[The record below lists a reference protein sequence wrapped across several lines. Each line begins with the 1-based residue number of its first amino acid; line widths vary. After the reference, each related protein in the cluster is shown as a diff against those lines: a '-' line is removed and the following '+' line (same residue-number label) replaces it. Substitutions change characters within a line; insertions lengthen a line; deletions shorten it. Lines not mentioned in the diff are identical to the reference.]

1 MNRYPIW
8 KYIII
13 LFALVIGV
21 LYTIPNFFGESPAI
35 QVSPGKATVKV
46 GTDTMAKVE
55 QALAASSIK
64 AESVHLDAGS
74 QQASASVRVKFGVTD
89 TELQLQG
96 REVLERALNPD
107 QSNPDYVIA
116 LNLVPN
122 TPEWL
127 AAIGGKPT
135 YLGLDLR
142 GGVHFRL
149 EVDMKAAIEKRVE
162 SNAADLRT
170 QLRDKNIRQTGIDRR
185 GNDVIVKFADEA
197 LRDKAYDLLRSTQPD
212 MTLAES
218 QEGGE
223 YIIRAT
229 MSEKA
234 IRDVQDYA
242 IKQNIGTLHN
252 RINELGVAE
261 PVIAQQG
268 ATGIVVELPGVQ
280 DTAKAKD
287 ILGRTATLEIR
298 MVDDTPEAYTQMA
311 GGTVPFGDE
320 VFSDRE
326 GRQVL
331 VRRRVVLTGE
341 NLQDAQPGFD
351 SQTQEPTVNLTLD
364 NKGARIFKEVTRDNV
379 GKRMAII
386 LFEKGHGQVVT
397 APVIR
402 QEIGGGH
409 VQISGAM
416 TTIEATDTAL
426 LLRAGSLAAPM
437 EIVEER
443 LVGPS
448 LGQANIES
456 GFKSSLYGFF
466 IVAVFMILYYQVF
479 GVISAVCLFFNVLMI
494 VSILSLM
501 QATLTLPGIGAL
513 ALSIGMAVD
522 ANVLINERVREE
534 LRMWKTPQVAI
545 KEGYDRAF
553 ATIVDSNVT
562 SLIAGIALL
571 IFGSGPIRGFAVVH
585 CLGIITSI
593 FTGVFVSR
601 GLVNLVY
608 GRQKHLKK
616 IHVGEIWRPEHLKK
630 GPVARTDSSDSEK

>member
-1 MNRYPIW
+1 
-8 KYIII
+8 
-13 LFALVIGV
+13 
-21 LYTIPNFFGESPAI
+21 
-35 QVSPGKATVKV
+35 
-46 GTDTMAKVE
+46 
-55 QALAASSIK
+55 
-64 AESVHLDAGS
+64 
-74 QQASASVRVKFGVTD
+74 
-89 TELQLQG
+89 
-96 REVLERALNPD
+96 
-107 QSNPDYVIA
+107 
-116 LNLVPN
+116 
-122 TPEWL
+122 
-127 AAIGGKPT
+127 
-135 YLGLDLR
+135 
-142 GGVHFRL
+142 
-149 EVDMKAAIEKRVE
+149 MKAAIQKRAD
-162 SNAADLRT
+162 STAADLRT
-170 QLRDKNIRQTGIDRR
+170 QLRDKDIRHAGIDRA
-185 GNDVIVKFADEA
+185 GNDIVIKFKETAQ
-197 LRDKAYDLLRSTQPD
+197 RDRAYDLIRSTQPELQLTEQD
-212 MTLAES
+212 R
-218 QEGGE
+218 GDE
-223 YIIRAT
+223 YLIRAVMT
-229 MSEKA
+229 EKA
-234 IRDVQDYA
+234 VRDVQDYA
-242 IKQNIGTLHN
+242 IKQNISTLGN

-298 MVDDTPEAYTQMA
+298 MVDDSPEAYTQLRS
-311 GGTVPFGDE
+311 GTVPFGDE
-320 VFSDRE
+320 MFSDRE
-326 GRQVL
+326 GRQTL

-351 SQTQEPTVNLTLD
+351 SQTQEPTVNLVLD

-448 LGQANIES
+448 LGQANIEA
-456 GFKSSLYGFF
+456 GFKASLYGFF
-466 IVAVFMILYYQVF
+466 VVVLFMIVYYQVF
-479 GVISAVCLFFNVLMI
+479 GVISSLALLFNVLLI
-494 VSILSLM
+494 ISILSML

-513 ALSIGMAVD
+513 ALTIGMAVD
-522 ANVLINERVREE
+522 ANVLINERIREE
-534 LRMWKTPQVAI
+534 LRAWRTPQVAI

-585 CLGIITSI
+585 CLGVPTSI
-593 FTGVFVSR
+593 YTGVFVSR
-601 GLVNLVY
+601 GLTNMIY

-616 IHVGEIWRPEHLKK
+616 IHIGEIWRPDNSKPGRRASADKTAE
-630 GPVARTDSSDSEK
+630 G

>member
-8 KYIII
+8 KYLII
-13 LFALVIGV
+13 LFALVISI

-46 GTDTMAKVE
+46 TDATMAKVE
-55 QALAASSIK
+55 DALRSAGIKPQA
-64 AESVHLDAGS
+64 VHLDAGS
-74 QQASASVRVKFGVTD
+74 QQSSASVRVRFGVTD
-89 TELQLQG
+89 SELQLQG

-107 QSNPDYVIA
+107 PTNPDYVIA

-127 AAIGGKPT
+127 SAIGGKPM

-149 EVDMKAAIEKRVE
+149 EVDMKAAIQKRID
-162 SNAADLRT
+162 SNAADIRT
-170 QLRDKNIRQTGIDRR
+170 QLRDKDIRNNGVDRS
-185 GNDVIVKFADEA
+185 GDTIVMQFPDENS
-197 LRDKAYDLLRSTQPD
+197 RDKAFDLIRGTDPD
-212 MTLAES
+212 LALEDRQDGGNYQIVARMTD
-218 QEGGE
+218 
-223 YIIRAT
+223 
-229 MSEKA
+229 KA

-242 IKQNIGTLHN
+242 IKQNISTLHN

-311 GGTVPFGDE
+311 SGTVPFGDE
-320 VFSDRE
+320 VFTDRE
-326 GRQVL
+326 NHQVL
-331 VRRRVVLTGE
+331 VRRRVLLTGE

-409 VQISGAM
+409 VQISRRDDDDRSDGYGSAAESRFTRGSDGNRGR
-416 TTIEATDTAL
+416 TTCRPEPRPGKHCRGLQGVD
-426 LLRAGSLAAPM
+426 LRLHRGVDLHDDVLRGVRHHFSDHAAFQRDPDCCHPLDAAGNAHAAGY
-437 EIVEER
+437 R
-443 LVGPS
+443 
-448 LGQANIES
+448 
-456 GFKSSLYGFF
+456 
-466 IVAVFMILYYQVF
+466 
-479 GVISAVCLFFNVLMI
+479 
-494 VSILSLM
+494 
-501 QATLTLPGIGAL
+501 AL
-513 ALSIGMAVD
+513 ALSIGMSVD
-522 ANVLINERVREE
+522 SNVLINERIREE
-534 LRMWKTPQVAI
+534 LRAWRTPQVAI

-585 CLGIITSI
+585 CLGILTSL
-593 FTGVFVSR
+593 FTAVFVSR

-616 IHVGEIWRPEHLKK
+616 IHIGKIWRPDPPKK
-630 GPVARTDSSDSEK
+630 VAGTGSAGK

>member
-8 KYIII
+8 KYLII
-13 LFALVIGV
+13 LFTLVVSI
-21 LYTIPNFFGESPAI
+21 LYTVPNFFGESPAI

-46 GTDTMAKVE
+46 TDATMAKV
-55 QALAASSIK
+55 QDALSAAGLKPK
-64 AESVHLDAGS
+64 AIHLDQGS
-74 QQASASVRVKFGVTD
+74 QQTSSSVRVRFGVTD
-89 TELQLQG
+89 AELQLKG
-96 REVLERALNPD
+96 REVLEHALNPD
-107 QSNPDYVIA
+107 ASNPDYVIA
-116 LNLVPN
+116 LNLMPN

-127 AAIGGKPT
+127 SAIGGKPM

-149 EVDMKAAIEKRVE
+149 EVDMKAAIQKRVD

-170 QLRDKNIRQTGIDRR
+170 RLRDKGIGTNGIDRS
-185 GNDVIVKFADEA
+185 GNQIIMRFATEE
-197 LRDKAYDLLRSTQPD
+197 LREKAYDLIRSTDPD
-212 MTLAES
+212 LTIQRK
-218 QEGGE
+218 QEGTEFQIIGE
-223 YIIRAT
+223 MT
-229 MSEKA
+229 EKA

-242 IKQNIGTLHN
+242 IKQNISTLHN

-268 ATGIVVELPGVQ
+268 ANAIVVELPGVQ

-298 MVDDTPEAYTQMA
+298 MVDDSPEAYTQMTS
-311 GGTVPFGDE
+311 GTVPFGDE
-320 VFSDRE
+320 VFADRE

-416 TTIEATDTAL
+416 TTVEATDTAL

-437 EIVEER
+437 EVVEER

-448 LGQANIES
+448 LGQKNIS
-456 GFKSSLYGFF
+456 AGFKASIYGFF
-466 IVAVFMILYYQVF
+466 VVAIFMILYYEVF
-479 GVISAVCLFFNVLMI
+479 GIVSAITLFFNVLLI
-494 VSILSLM
+494 VAILSML

-513 ALSIGMAVD
+513 ALSIGMSVD
-522 ANVLINERVREE
+522 SNVLINERIREE
-534 LRMWKTPQVAI
+534 LRAWKTPQVAI

-553 ATIVDSNVT
+553 ATIIDSNVT

-571 IFGSGPIRGFAVVH
+571 IFGSGPIRGFAIVH
-585 CLGIITSI
+585 CLGILTSL
-593 FTGVFVSR
+593 FTAVFVSR
-601 GLVNLVY
+601 GLVNFIY
-608 GRQKHLKK
+608 GRKKHLKV
-616 IHVGEIWRPEHLKK
+616 IHIGKIWRPDAPRKAS
-630 GPVARTDSSDSEK
+630 GQSGS

>member
-8 KYIII
+8 KYLII
-13 LFALVIGV
+13 LFALVISI

-46 GTDTMAKVE
+46 TDATMAKVE
-55 QALAASSIK
+55 DALRSAGIKPQA
-64 AESVHLDAGS
+64 VHLDAGS
-74 QQASASVRVKFGVTD
+74 QQSSASVRVRFGVTD
-89 TELQLQG
+89 SELQLQG

-107 QSNPDYVIA
+107 PTNPDYVIA

-127 AAIGGKPT
+127 SAIGGKPM

-149 EVDMKAAIEKRVE
+149 EVDMKAAIQKRID
-162 SNAADLRT
+162 SNAADIRT
-170 QLRDKNIRQTGIDRR
+170 QLRDKDIRNNGVDRS
-185 GNDVIVKFADEA
+185 GDTIVMQFPDENS
-197 LRDKAYDLLRSTQPD
+197 RDKAFDLIRGTDPD
-212 MTLAES
+212 LALEDRQDGGNYQIVARMTD
-218 QEGGE
+218 
-223 YIIRAT
+223 
-229 MSEKA
+229 KA

-242 IKQNIGTLHN
+242 IKQNISTLHN

-311 GGTVPFGDE
+311 SGTVPFGDE
-320 VFSDRE
+320 VFTDRE
-326 GRQVL
+326 NHQVL
-331 VRRRVVLTGE
+331 VRRRVLLTGE

-448 LGQANIES
+448 LGQANIAA
-456 GFKSSLYGFF
+456 GFKASIYGF
-466 IVAVFMILYYQVF
+466 IV
-479 GVISAVCLFFNVLMI
+479 
-494 VSILSLM
+494 VSILRGVRHHFSDHAAFQRDPDCCHPL
-501 QATLTLPGIGAL
+501 
-513 ALSIGMAVD
+513 D
-522 ANVLINERVREE
+522 AAGN
-534 LRMWKTPQVAI
+534 THAA
-545 KEGYDRAF
+545 GYRRSRAF
-553 ATIVDSNVT
+553 NRYVRRLERADQRTYPRGT
-562 SLIAGIALL
+562 ESLEDA
-571 IFGSGPIRGFAVVH
+571 SGG
-585 CLGIITSI
+585 
-593 FTGVFVSR
+593 
-601 GLVNLVY
+601 Y
-608 GRQKHLKK
+608 QGRL
-616 IHVGEIWRPEHLKK
+616 
-630 GPVARTDSSDSEK
+630 

>member
-1 MNRYPIW
+1 M
-8 KYIII
+8 
-13 LFALVIGV
+13 
-21 LYTIPNFFGESPAI
+21 
-35 QVSPGKATVKV
+35 
-46 GTDTMAKVE
+46 
-55 QALAASSIK
+55 
-64 AESVHLDAGS
+64 
-74 QQASASVRVKFGVTD
+74 
-89 TELQLQG
+89 
-96 REVLERALNPD
+96 
-107 QSNPDYVIA
+107 
-116 LNLVPN
+116 
-122 TPEWL
+122 
-127 AAIGGKPT
+127 

-149 EVDMKAAIEKRVE
+149 EVDMKAAIHKRID
-162 SNAADLRT
+162 SNAADIRT
-170 QLRDKNIRQTGIDRR
+170 QLRDKDIRNNGVDRS
-185 GNDVIVKFADEA
+185 GDTIVMQFADENS
-197 LRDKAYDLLRSTQPD
+197 RDKAFDLIRSTDPD
-212 MTLAES
+212 LALEDRQDGGTYQIVARMTD
-218 QEGGE
+218 
-223 YIIRAT
+223 
-229 MSEKA
+229 KA

-242 IKQNIGTLHN
+242 IKQNISTLHN

-311 GGTVPFGDE
+311 SGTVPFGDE
-320 VFSDRE
+320 VFTDRE
-326 GRQVL
+326 NHQVL
-331 VRRRVVLTGE
+331 VRRRVLLTGE

-448 LGQANIES
+448 LGQANIAA
-456 GFKSSLYGFF
+456 GFKASIYGFIVVSIF
-466 IVAVFMILYYQVF
+466 MMMYYEVFGIISAITLLFNVILIVA
-479 GVISAVCLFFNVLMI
+479 
-494 VSILSLM
+494 ILSML

-513 ALSIGMAVD
+513 ALSIGMSVD
-522 ANVLINERVREE
+522 SNVLINERIREE
-534 LRMWKTPQVAI
+534 LRAWRTPQVAI

-585 CLGIITSI
+585 CLGILTSL
-593 FTGVFVSR
+593 FTAVFVSR

-616 IHVGEIWRPEHLKK
+616 IHIGKIWRPDPPKK
-630 GPVARTDSSDSEK
+630 VAGTGSAGK

>member
-8 KYIII
+8 KYLII
-13 LFALVIGV
+13 LFALVISI

-46 GTDTMAKVE
+46 TDATMAKVE
-55 QALAASSIK
+55 DALRSAGIKPQA
-64 AESVHLDAGS
+64 VHLDAGS
-74 QQASASVRVKFGVTD
+74 QQSSASVRVRFGVTD
-89 TELQLQG
+89 SELQLQG

-107 QSNPDYVIA
+107 PTNPDYVIA

-127 AAIGGKPT
+127 SAIGGKPM

-149 EVDMKAAIEKRVE
+149 EVDMKAAIQKRID
-162 SNAADLRT
+162 SNAADIRT
-170 QLRDKNIRQTGIDRR
+170 QLRDKDIRNNGVDRS
-185 GNDVIVKFADEA
+185 GDTIVMQFPDENS
-197 LRDKAYDLLRSTQPD
+197 RDKAFDLIRGTDPD
-212 MTLAES
+212 LALEDRQDGGNYQIVARMTD
-218 QEGGE
+218 
-223 YIIRAT
+223 
-229 MSEKA
+229 KA

-242 IKQNIGTLHN
+242 IKQNISTLHN

-311 GGTVPFGDE
+311 SGTVPFGDE
-320 VFSDRE
+320 VFTDRE
-326 GRQVL
+326 NHQVL
-331 VRRRVVLTGE
+331 VRRRVLLTGE

-443 LVGPS
+443 LVFGIIS
-448 LGQANIES
+448 AITLLFNVI
-456 GFKSSLYGFF
+456 L
-466 IVAVFMILYYQVF
+466 IVA
-479 GVISAVCLFFNVLMI
+479 
-494 VSILSLM
+494 ILSML

-513 ALSIGMAVD
+513 ALSIGMSVD
-522 ANVLINERVREE
+522 SNVLINERIREE
-534 LRMWKTPQVAI
+534 LRAWRTPQVAI

-585 CLGIITSI
+585 CLGILTSL
-593 FTGVFVSR
+593 FTAVFVSR

-616 IHVGEIWRPEHLKK
+616 IHIGKIWRPDPPKK
-630 GPVARTDSSDSEK
+630 VAGTGSAGK

>member
-13 LFALVIGV
+13 LFALVLGI

-46 GTDTMAKVE
+46 TEDTMAKVE
-55 QALAASSIK
+55 QALEASGIK
-64 AESVHLDAGS
+64 PEAVHLDAGS
-74 QQASASVRVKFGVTD
+74 QQSSASVRVKFGVTD
-89 TELQLQG
+89 TERQLQG
-96 REVLERALNPD
+96 REALEKALNPD
-107 QSNPDYVIA
+107 PENPDYVIA

-170 QLRDKNIRQTGIDRR
+170 QLRDKQIRQTGVDRR
-185 GNDVIVKFADEA
+185 GNEIVVKFSDESQ
-197 LRDKAYDLLRSTQPD
+197 RDKAYDLLRSTQPD
-212 MTLAES
+212 MQLAEG
-218 QEGGE
+218 QEGADF
-223 YIIRAT
+223 IIRAT
-229 MSEKA
+229 MTEKA
-234 IRDVQDYA
+234 VRDVQDYA
-242 IKQNIGTLHN
+242 IKQNIGTLRN

-298 MVDDTPEAYTQMA
+298 MVDDSPEAYTQMA
-311 GGTVPFGDE
+311 GGVVPFGDE

-326 GRQVL
+326 GRQTL

-351 SQTQEPTVNLTLD
+351 NQTQEPTVNLTLD

-456 GFKSSLYGFF
+456 GFRSSLYGFL
-466 IVAVFMILYYQVF
+466 VVGVFMAIYYQVF
-479 GVISAVCLFFNVLMI
+479 GIISAICLLFNVLLI

-522 ANVLINERVREE
+522 ANVLINERIREE
-534 LRMWKTPQVAI
+534 LRAWKSPQVAI
-545 KEGYDRAF
+545 KEGYERAF
-553 ATIVDSNVT
+553 MTIVDSNVT
-562 SLIAGIALL
+562 SLIAGVALL

-616 IHVGEIWRPEHLKK
+616 IHVGEIWRPEHLKN
-630 GPVARTDSSDSEK
+630 GPSGASGQAK

>member
-8 KYIII
+8 KYIVI
-13 LFALVIGV
+13 LFALVIGI
-21 LYTIPNFFGESPAI
+21 LYTLPNFFGESPAI
-35 QVSPGKATVKV
+35 QVSSGKATVKV
-46 GTDTMAKVE
+46 TTQTMTQVE
-55 QALAASSIK
+55 AALKAAGIK
-64 AESVHLDAGS
+64 TESVKFEEGS
-74 QQASASVRVKFGVTD
+74 QQVSSSVRVKFGVTD
-89 TELQLQG
+89 TELQLKG
-96 REVLERALNPD
+96 REALEKALNPD
-107 QSNPDYVIA
+107 PSNADYVIA

-122 TPEWL
+122 TPDWL

-170 QLRDKNIRQTGIDRR
+170 LLRDKDIRQTGIDRR
-185 GNDVIVKFADEA
+185 GSEIVVKFADEA
-197 LRDKAYDLLRSTQPD
+197 QRDRGYDQMRLSQPD
-212 MTLAES
+212 MTFTTGRDGS
-218 QEGGE
+218 D
-223 YIIRAT
+223 YVVRAT

-242 IKQNIGTLHN
+242 IKQNIGTLRN

-311 GGTVPFGDE
+311 SGTVPFGDE
-320 VFSDRE
+320 LFSDRE
-326 GRQVL
+326 NHQVL

-351 SQTQEPTVNLTLD
+351 PQTQEPTVNLTLD

-448 LGQANIES
+448 LGQANIEA
-456 GFKSSLYGFF
+456 GFRSSVYGF
-466 IVAVFMILYYQVF
+466 IVVAIFMALYYQVF
-479 GVISAVCLFFNVLMI
+479 GLISAFCLFFNVLLI
-494 VSILSLM
+494 IAILSLM

-522 ANVLINERVREE
+522 ANVLINERIREE
-534 LRMWKTPQVAI
+534 LRAWKTPQVAI

-553 ATIVDSNVT
+553 GTIVDSNVT

-601 GLVNLVY
+601 GLVNLIY

-616 IHVGEIWRPEHLKK
+616 IHVGEIWRPDAKK
-630 GPVARTDSSDSEK
+630 SGAAGTTGSGQ

>member
-8 KYIII
+8 KYLII
-13 LFALVIGV
+13 LFALVISI

-46 GTDTMAKVE
+46 TDATMAKVE
-55 QALAASSIK
+55 DALRSAGIKPQA
-64 AESVHLDAGS
+64 VHLDAGS
-74 QQASASVRVKFGVTD
+74 QQSSASVRVRFGVTD
-89 TELQLQG
+89 SELQLQG

-107 QSNPDYVIA
+107 PTNPDYVIA

-127 AAIGGKPT
+127 SAIGGKPM

-149 EVDMKAAIEKRVE
+149 EVDMKAAIQKRID
-162 SNAADLRT
+162 SNAADIRT
-170 QLRDKNIRQTGIDRR
+170 QLRDKDIRNNGVDRP
-185 GNDVIVKFADEA
+185 GDTIVMQFPDENS
-197 LRDKAYDLLRSTQPD
+197 RDKAFDLIRGTDPD
-212 MTLAES
+212 LALEDRQDGGNYQIVARMTD
-218 QEGGE
+218 
-223 YIIRAT
+223 
-229 MSEKA
+229 KA

-242 IKQNIGTLHN
+242 IKQNISTLHN

-311 GGTVPFGDE
+311 SGTVPFGDE
-320 VFSDRE
+320 VFTDRE
-326 GRQVL
+326 NHQVL
-331 VRRRVVLTGE
+331 VRRRVLLTGE

-448 LGQANIES
+448 LGQANIAA
-456 GFKSSLYGFF
+456 GFKASIYGFIVVSIF
-466 IVAVFMILYYQVF
+466 MMMYYEVFGIISAITLLFNVILIVA
-479 GVISAVCLFFNVLMI
+479 
-494 VSILSLM
+494 ILSML

-513 ALSIGMAVD
+513 ALSIGMSVD
-522 ANVLINERVREE
+522 SNVLINERIREE
-534 LRMWKTPQVAI
+534 LRAWRTPQVAI

-585 CLGIITSI
+585 CLGILTSL
-593 FTGVFVSR
+593 FTAVFVSR

-616 IHVGEIWRPEHLKK
+616 IHIGKIWRPDPPKK
-630 GPVARTDSSDSEK
+630 VAGTGSAGK